1 MFILGL
7 MDSIIVDMVIVLF
20 VINEESLKMNYE
32 DGILL
37 SLFKLLLIVNI
48 GLVSVM

>member
-37 SLFKLLLIVNI
+37 SLLLIVNI